1 MKNYV
6 EALKT
11 ITPALITPLKKDG
24 SFDEDGMKRLVTRLV
39 SKGATTLLPLGYS
52 GEVRAFNKAERR
64 RIIEVVREA
73 AGDDVVVIAGALG
86 DSTQL
91 IKEYSDDAAAAGADM
106 TLITPTDFFF
116 LTDEELKDLFVRL
129 NEIVKI
135 PFMIYNCPENH
146 HYCSPE
152 LMAELAKLPNIKAL
166 KQSTTT
172 DKIQSILQ
180 AVDPKNDF
188 IMVSGDEF
196 EFFPAMCLGVDGFV
210 MGGPGNICPE
220 MCSDIWNSYKAGKLD
235 AAREEFLRLVSFFDE
250 LYHSLPYP
258 MVISQIKGVMEIA
271 GVCERW
277 MRHPVKEVSNSDM
290 HVIEDMLKRHN
301 IHL

>member
-6 EALKT
+6 EMLKA

-24 SFDEDGMKRLVTRLV
+24 SFDEAGMKKLVTRLV
-39 SKGATTLLPLGYS
+39 KKGARTLLPLGYS
-52 GEVRAFNKAERR
+52 GEVRAFDKAERR

-73 AGDDVVVIAGALG
+73 AGDDVLIIAGALG
-86 DSTQL
+86 DSTQI
-91 IKEYSDDAAAAGADM
+91 IKEYSDDAADAGADM

-116 LTDEELKDLFVRL
+116 LTDEELRGLFLRL

-135 PFMIYNCPENH
+135 PIMIYNCPENH

-152 LMAELAKLPNIKAL
+152 LMAELAKLENIKAL

-172 DKIQSILQ
+172 DKIQNMLQ
-180 AVDPKNDF
+180 AIDPRDDF
-188 IMVSGDEF
+188 IMISGDEF
-196 EFFPAMCLGVDGFV
+196 EFFPAMCLGVQGFV

-220 MCSDIWNSYKAGKLD
+220 LCTSIWDNYKAGKLD
-235 AAREEFLRLVSFFDE
+235 QARAEYFRLVSFFRE
-250 LYHSLPYP
+250 LYYSLPYP

-277 MRHPVKEVSNSDM
+277 MKHPVKEVTASDLKI
-290 HVIEDMLKRHN
+290 IEKMVRRHN
-301 IHL
+301 IQI